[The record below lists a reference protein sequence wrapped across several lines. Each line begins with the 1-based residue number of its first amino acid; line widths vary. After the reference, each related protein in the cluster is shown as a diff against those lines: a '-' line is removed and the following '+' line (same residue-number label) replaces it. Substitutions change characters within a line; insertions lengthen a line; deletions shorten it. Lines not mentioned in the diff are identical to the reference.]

1 MPIIRR
7 GLFRFIYRLQGRHLQ
22 NFHPHHERIRRKKYD
37 KGDDIKMIIKNLKM
51 PTLENL
57 KALDSMAD
65 NVDKK
70 IYREDV
76 KSYTKDS
83 HALTRSAKKL

>member
-1 MPIIRR
+1 
-7 GLFRFIYRLQGRHLQ
+7 
-22 NFHPHHERIRRKKYD
+22 
-37 KGDDIKMIIKNLKM
+37 M

-83 HALTRSAKKL
+83 HALTRSSKKL